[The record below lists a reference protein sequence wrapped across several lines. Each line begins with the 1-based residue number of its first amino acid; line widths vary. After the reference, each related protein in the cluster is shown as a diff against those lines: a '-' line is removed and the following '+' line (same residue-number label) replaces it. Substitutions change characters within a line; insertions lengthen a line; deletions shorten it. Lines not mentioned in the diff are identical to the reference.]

1 MYRAITARRTF
12 EKAQLEAEEAGE
24 DVLKHELWLK
34 WGQPVL
40 AVSATDTEKQKAESD
55 IAATK
60 ERLRKAVRAAEFA
73 KGIANRK
80 KVEWDEAE
88 NVAREKRALL
98 REIFDARKA
107 KAAEMMALEA
117 AAAEVKHIQ
126 GPEGDL
132 HAIALTL
139 PTCSDDAAV
148 LAENALSNS
157 TQAMEDFLL
166 RGARRSVT
174 GITAIRMLRDAIAA
188 CPYHGKAWYRFGLL
202 LRRSAGFLTAAT
214 LALEHSITL
223 RPDRS
228 GPAYAELTLLHLD
241 QLMERPGPNGLIPN
255 GLAPEA
261 CVAVPRFYTS
271 PAAGGGSGVSD
282 TRVAIRGAEGDAVT
296 ELTRKLAHT
305 HANALML
312 NRGLTLRSIRDMWA
326 GGGKRGKPRGP
337 ENETSIDEVIAAA
350 LQEQI
355 HWRQHRQ
362 KEREQQERMRRHRKP
377 AEDEGDP
384 ESLLPADLKSCEAAR
399 ARRDVLRLRRLPG
412 DVEAAN
418 EIDEQLYA
426 TLGGRY
432 SLPAPIYIDPR
443 FAAARERIEAPS
455 EKDEL

>member
-1 MYRAITARRTF
+1 MNRASASKRRRRRRERQKPNQSARRQCTGQCNSAADL

-40 AVSATDTEKQKAESD
+40 AVSATETEKQKAES
-55 IAATK
+55 ASPLPRMASK
-60 ERLRKAVRAAEFA
+60 LVRAAEFA

-88 NVAREKRALL
+88 TVAREKRALL

-117 AAAEVKHIQ
+117 AAAEIKHIQ

-202 LRRSAGFLTAAT
+202 LRRSAG
-214 LALEHSITL
+214 S
-223 RPDRS
+223 
-228 GPAYAELTLLHLD
+228 
-241 QLMERPGPNGLIPN
+241 
-255 GLAPEA
+255 
-261 CVAVPRFYTS
+261 S
-271 PAAGGGSGVSD
+271 P
-282 TRVAIRGAEGDAVT
+282 
-296 ELTRKLAHT
+296 
-305 HANALML
+305 
-312 NRGLTLRSIRDMWA
+312 
-326 GGGKRGKPRGP
+326 
-337 ENETSIDEVIAAA
+337 
-350 LQEQI
+350 
-355 HWRQHRQ
+355 
-362 KEREQQERMRRHRKP
+362 
-377 AEDEGDP
+377 
-384 ESLLPADLKSCEAAR
+384 LPH
-399 ARRDVLRLRRLPG
+399 
-412 DVEAAN
+412 
-418 EIDEQLYA
+418 
-426 TLGGRY
+426 
-432 SLPAPIYIDPR
+432 
-443 FAAARERIEAPS
+443 
-455 EKDEL
+455 